1 MYTTRKPRVA
11 IFDMDGT
18 LTDVSGIR
26 HYVENGQGEKNFTA
40 FHKASLFCPPH
51 EWVLKLLLQLDE
63 RAVIVTGR
71 DERFRDVTQD
81 WLYKHKTYGRTVG
94 LFMRAWGDLRKDYE
108 IKREILVQ
116 KILPYYEPIFAVDDN
131 PNVLALWREFDIPT
145 VTVPGWEDG
154 PK

>member
-18 LTDVSGIR
+18 LTDVSSIR
-26 HYVENGQGEKNFTA
+26 HYVEGEHKDFDS
-40 FHKASLFCPPH
+40 FHKASLWCPPN
-51 EWVLKLLLQLDE
+51 EWVLKLHNQLH
-63 RAVIVTGR
+63 APTIIVTGR
-71 DERFRDVTQD
+71 DEKYREVTRD
-81 WLYKHKTYGRTVG
+81 WLIKHRVKYST
-94 LFMRAWGDLRKDYE
+94 LHMRPWGDPRKDYE
-108 IKREILVQ
+108 VKREILVQ